1 MMERDLTKKTDD
13 AFSAIIGFIA
23 DPVVVMDSSGRI
35 VASNPIV
42 EQIMDVK
49 AEDFIDKNFFEQ
61 KIFDEKQTLLFKE
74 NLKKRLSGN
83 SIAPYRVTLRGKNG
97 QEILLEV
104 NAKIVEYNG
113 QVLDVVVFH
122 DVTDT
127 KKMRT
132 ALRTSEERFNG
143 IARSIKDPLII
154 VNEDAKVSYWNPAAE
169 ITFGFT
175 SDEALGRVIHELV
188 VPKSMCKEG
197 KDRILQSI
205 KTFSDTGLGYFTVGN
220 VEVTACRK
228 DGSEFPAELSLS
240 SMRSGGEWNAVAVV
254 KDISRRKQA
263 NQKLAEAEQRYH
275 TLFNQSPLRRH
286 SNRPRN

>member
-1 MMERDLTKKTDD
+1 MTERDLTKKTDD

-42 EQIMDVK
+42 EQIIDVK
-49 AEDFIDKNFFEQ
+49 AEDFINKNFFEQ
-61 KIFDEKQTLLFKE
+61 KIFDEKQTLLIKE
-74 NLKKRLSGN
+74 NLKKRLSGS

-97 QEILLEV
+97 KEILLEV

-122 DVTDT
+122 DVTGT

-132 ALRTSEERFNG
+132 ALRSSEERFNG

-154 VNEDAKVSYWNPAAE
+154 VNEDAKVTYWNPAAE
-169 ITFGFT
+169 ITFGYT

-197 KDRILQSI
+197 KDRILQSV
-205 KTFSDTGLGYFTVGN
+205 KTFSETGMRILHCGKRRGYCMPQRWQRISCRTIPVFYAVWRQMECSGSSKRHKQTKTSQPKTQRSRTTVSYS
-220 VEVTACRK
+220 V
-228 DGSEFPAELSLS
+228 
-240 SMRSGGEWNAVAVV
+240 
-254 KDISRRKQA
+254 
-263 NQKLAEAEQRYH
+263 
-275 TLFNQSPLRRH
+275 
-286 SNRPRN
+286 